1 MILSIWALVSI
12 IQIQWVLALENYPN
26 TDKKK
31 LCAPKGATIDIK
43 APICIPYGHTE
54 NGDQWENNSVANCA
68 GLLKEQCPEF
78 NQAECVWQPL
88 TFNQLNVGY
97 DCAGGTNVLFPACR
111 LKYYASLHKSLSKKT
126 WMEIMYVNQYGTT
139 LQKNTDYYIIEIHRW
154 VHSDAVEY
162 FGDVN
167 EPDYP
172 LSALNSK
179 QPGGF
184 IWTNDSYAIKKSAIT
199 DKPLCSGGKDVD
211 NFCST
216 TLHDAYINYTYY
228 ALNPSSVVS
237 ICGTEVKMDEQ
248 TNTLIKEEVCKIA
261 QKSSLPESNNELY
274 NVKVCKAVKG
284 KPLSD
289 NYIAIDLRCK
299 RQRSWEDYYDD

>member
-12 IQIQWVLALENYPN
+12 IQIQWILALENYPN

-43 APICIPYGHTE
+43 APICIPSG
-54 NGDQWENNSVANCA
+54 NQWENASAANCA

-97 DCAGGTNVLFPACR
+97 DCAGTAGGTNILFPSCR

-216 TLHDAYINYTYY
+216 TLHDAYINYTYEY
-228 ALNPSSVVS
+228 LNPSSVVS

>member
-12 IQIQWVLALENYPN
+12 IQIQWILALENYPN

-97 DCAGGTNVLFPACR
+97 DCAGTAGGTNILFPSCR

-211 NFCST
+211 NFCSKT
-216 TLHDAYINYTYY
+216 IHDEYYDSHTYRY
-228 ALNPSSVVS
+228 YVKIVKPSEVV
-237 ICGTEVKMDEQ
+237 CLCATEVKMDER
-248 TNTLIKEEVCKIA
+248 TNTLIKEDVCKIA
-261 QKSSLPESNNELY
+261 EKNPYADTNKELY
-274 NVKVCKAVKG
+274 NVRVCKAVKG
-284 KPLSD
+284 KT
-289 NYIAIDLRCK
+289 
-299 RQRSWEDYYDD
+299 QRKNVTIELL

>member
-1 MILSIWALVSI
+1 ML
-12 IQIQWVLALENYPN
+12 
-26 TDKKK
+26 
-31 LCAPKGATIDIK
+31 
-43 APICIPYGHTE
+43 
-54 NGDQWENNSVANCA
+54 
-68 GLLKEQCPEF
+68 
-78 NQAECVWQPL
+78 QPL
-88 TFNQLNVGY
+88 IARIYSSNNVQSSIRRS
-97 DCAGGTNVLFPACR
+97 V
-111 LKYYASLHKSLSKKT
+111 
-126 WMEIMYVNQYGTT
+126 
-139 LQKNTDYYIIEIHRW
+139 
-154 VHSDAVEY
+154 
-162 FGDVN
+162 
-167 EPDYP
+167 
-172 LSALNSK
+172 SALNSK

-211 NFCST
+211 NFCSKT
-216 TLHDAYINYTYY
+216 IRDQFFNGSIDHDYLI
-228 ALNPSSVVS
+228 LNPSDV
-237 ICGTEVKMDEQ
+237 ICVCASEVKMDEQ